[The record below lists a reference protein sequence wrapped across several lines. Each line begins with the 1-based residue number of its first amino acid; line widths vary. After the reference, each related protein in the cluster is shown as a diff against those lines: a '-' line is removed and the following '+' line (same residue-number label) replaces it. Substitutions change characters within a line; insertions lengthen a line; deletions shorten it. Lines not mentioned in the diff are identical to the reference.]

1 MKKKI
6 IIGAVV
12 LFGIA
17 VLGVVLFEYL
27 EKPEFGSELS
37 DRSKKFISSQKSGSY
52 SNLLSEE
59 KKDDLKGE
67 RVSVGECFSFIMPY
81 SVFNHYEQ
89 GKCNEYFAFERP
101 KGSIVAYLTDTV
113 SSSLD
118 QAPGVSMRRLNP
130 EQYEERNIKVGD
142 REFLGFIDLL
152 DQFTIT
158 IYHNIDNQYLI
169 LTLKLP
175 EENQKVLEGI
185 LSSLEFN

>member
-1 MKKKI
+1 L
-6 IIGAVV
+6 A
-12 LFGIA
+12 
-17 VLGVVLFEYL
+17 
-27 EKPEFGSELS
+27 
-37 DRSKKFISSQKSGSY
+37 
-52 SNLLSEE
+52 
-59 KKDDLKGE
+59 
-67 RVSVGECFSFIMPY
+67 Y